1 MIWSAG
7 SRAVEKLEKD
17 QMNKKDNIQNVIQI
31 GCPLG
36 ISKFKVVRSL
46 CEIVYEAYIV
56 YTGI

>member
-1 MIWSAG
+1 
-7 SRAVEKLEKD
+7 
-17 QMNKKDNIQNVIQI
+17 MNKKDNIQNVIQI

-36 ISKFKVVRSL
+36 ISKFKVGRSL